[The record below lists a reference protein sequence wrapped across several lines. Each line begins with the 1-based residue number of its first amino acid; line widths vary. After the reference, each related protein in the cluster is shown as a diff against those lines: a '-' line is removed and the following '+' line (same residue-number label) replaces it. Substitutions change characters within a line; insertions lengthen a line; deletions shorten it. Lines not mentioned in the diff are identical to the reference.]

1 MGIINFT
8 TFIVTA
14 LLFIITPGI
23 DTVFVLNKSINN
35 GRKSGFQASI
45 GVNTGVLVHT
55 AIGALGISVLIS
67 KSVIALIA
75 LKYLGALYLVYLGVM
90 SIKSKSKLIT
100 KTVEGE
106 PIIVA
111 KNDFWSGF
119 ITNTLNPKVA
129 LFILAFF
136 PQFINPTQ
144 IENPIPFF
152 ILGLTFAIMGVF
164 WYSGLTVFASFFSD
178 KIKNNPNSGILLN
191 RVSGIVFILM
201 AILMAI

>member
-1 MGIINFT
+1 
-8 TFIVTA
+8 
-14 LLFIITPGI
+14 
-23 DTVFVLNKSINN
+23 
-35 GRKSGFQASI
+35 
-45 GVNTGVLVHT
+45 
-55 AIGALGISVLIS
+55 
-67 KSVIALIA
+67 
-75 LKYLGALYLVYLGVM
+75 M

>member
-106 PIIVA
+106 PIKVA

>member
-100 KTVEGE
+100 KIVEGE
-106 PIIVA
+106 PIKVA

>member
-1 MGIINFT
+1 M
-8 TFIVTA
+8 
-14 LLFIITPGI
+14 
-23 DTVFVLNKSINN
+23 
-35 GRKSGFQASI
+35 
-45 GVNTGVLVHT
+45 
-55 AIGALGISVLIS
+55 LIS

-100 KTVEGE
+100 KIVEGE
-106 PIIVA
+106 P
-111 KNDFWSGF
+111 
-119 ITNTLNPKVA
+119 
-129 LFILAFF
+129 
-136 PQFINPTQ
+136 
-144 IENPIPFF
+144 
-152 ILGLTFAIMGVF
+152 IMGVF